1 MTQLTKSQRALIE
14 ETIKATF
21 LAQGIDITDP
31 EEVLR
36 MQQDRHFVRASRL
49 RSQGLQD
56 KAFHHVIIM
65 ILQALGAAAL
75 LGLAHTLG
83 FTRT

>member
-1 MTQLTKSQRALIE
+1 MTAVTKSQKVLIE

-21 LAQGIDITDP
+21 LALGVDITDP
-31 EEVLR
+31 EEIVR
-36 MQQDRHFVRASRL
+36 MQQDRHFVRAARL

-75 LGLAHTLG
+75 LGLANTLG
-83 FTRT
+83 FIRN